1 MQMTFIEQKGKDT
14 DILTLWGE
22 RKWGEGEGEEGK
34 GEGGRRKR
42 EGE

>member
-22 RKWGEGEGEEGK
+22 RKGGEE
-34 GEGGRRKR
+34 EEVQGGRRKR